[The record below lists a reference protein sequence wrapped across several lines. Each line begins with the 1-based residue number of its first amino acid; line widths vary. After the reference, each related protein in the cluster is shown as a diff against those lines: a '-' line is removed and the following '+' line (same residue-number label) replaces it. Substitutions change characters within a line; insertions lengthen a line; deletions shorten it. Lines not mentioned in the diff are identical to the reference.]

1 MIAGTHTA
9 ENKVNLVLN
18 APKDLA
24 FSIDIKRQ
32 RMRNRQYTIL
42 GCIEQVVFETDAG
55 ASIDLLDTMAA
66 RRVGRRLYWP
76 ERMPL
81 IARTTPEED
90 LVFTQN
96 LQLPLPEVPDPT
108 DTSVN
113 PYNTDCRGRSSWKPG
128 DKVNEAR
135 KITQRLERIASA
147 RFANFLV
154 FHPVAQII
162 YLMVHN
168 GAMAFG
174 AMGSHRMPL
183 SSLTGFDG
191 RKMALLIDPYTGE
204 AYFTGGRYSVDQ
216 RG

>member
-9 ENKVNLVLN
+9 ENKVNIVLN

-32 RMRNRQYTIL
+32 RMRERKYTVL
-42 GCIEQVVFETDAG
+42 GCIEQIVFETDQG
-55 ASIDLLDTMAA
+55 SSLSRLEDMGA
-66 RRVGRRLYWP
+66 RRTGRRLYWP
-76 ERMPL
+76 ERCPL

-90 LVFTQN
+90 LVFTQP
-96 LQLPLPEVPDPT
+96 LQLPLPDVPDPM
-108 DTSVN
+108 DNRVN
-113 PYNTDCRGRSSWKPG
+113 PYNTDSRGRSSWKPG

-135 KITQRLERIASA
+135 KITQRLENIASA
-147 RFANFLV
+147 KFKNFLV

-162 YLMVHN
+162 LLMAVN
-168 GAMAFG
+168 GMMTFG
-174 AMGSHRMPL
+174 AMGSHQMPL

>member
-1 MIAGTHTA
+1 MIVGTHTA

-42 GCIEQVVFETDAG
+42 GCIEQIVFEPDKGSSVSMLEDMG
-55 ASIDLLDTMAA
+55 ARQT
-66 RRVGRRLYWP
+66 GRRLYWR
-76 ERMPL
+76 ERCPI

-113 PYNTDCRGRSSWKPG
+113 PYNTDSRGRSSWKPG

-135 KITQRLERIASA
+135 KINQKLEHIASA
-147 RFANFLV
+147 KFANFLV

-162 YLMVHN
+162 LLMAVN
-168 GAMAFG
+168 GMMAFG
-174 AMGSHRMPL
+174 SMGSHRQPL

-191 RKMALLIDPYTGE
+191 RKMSLLIDPYTGE